1 MTRNTPDTT
10 PIEATGTWFVRHGL
24 PYFVPEER
32 AAAREA
38 LKPRRT
44 VPIGIG
50 VGIAAV
56 GAAVA
61 LSWFVG
67 DLTLGAAGLTL
78 LGTVAAAFYGV
89 TALRGRPIITWAFH
103 RTMGSL
109 PMLLPMVTRALPLL
123 LLFVTFLF
131 INAEVWHVASNLDG
145 GVLWLTVL
153 MFGAM
158 AMVFLLTRLP
168 EELDETG
175 DEVDANSLRRACQ
188 GTPLEDEVESLIR
201 DGVVGDAGVPGAR
214 VQGYERANLILVL
227 VIVQAVQVL
236 VLAVAVFLFF
246 VVFGTIVMKDSVME
260 EWIGEGTHHLA
271 LLPNLSVELVQVSIF
286 IAAFSGLYFT
296 VVVVT
301 DEAYRDQFFTGVKAE
316 LDRAV
321 GVRAAYLAAR
331 KRRDDADATPT
342 LRTDGPRAPD

>member
-1 MTRNTPDTT
+1 MTRRIPDTT
-10 PIEATGTWFVRHGL
+10 PIGATETWFVRHGL

-32 AAAREA
+32 AAARDA
-38 LKPRRT
+38 LKPSRT
-44 VPIGIG
+44 VPICIG

-56 GAAVA
+56 GAAIA
-61 LSWFVG
+61 LSWLVG

-78 LGTVAAAFYGV
+78 LGTLAAAFYGV
-89 TALRGRPIITWAFH
+89 TALRGRPIITWAVH
-103 RTMGSL
+103 RTMSSL

-168 EELDETG
+168 EELDVTG
-175 DEVDANSLRRACQ
+175 DEVDAESLRRACR
-188 GTPLEDEVESLIR
+188 GTPLEDELESLIR
-201 DGVVGDAGVPGAR
+201 EGAIGETGVQRAR
-214 VQGYERANLILVL
+214 VQGYERANLVLVL

-246 VVFGTIVMKDSVME
+246 MIFGAVVMKDSVME
-260 EWIGEGTHHLA
+260 DWIGEGTHHLA
-271 LLPNLSVELVQVSIF
+271 FVPNLSVELMQVSIF
-286 IAAFSGLYFT
+286 LAAFSGLYFT

-331 KRRDDADATPT
+331 RHRDGETPAT
-342 LRTDGPRAPD
+342 LRIEGPGAPD

>member
-1 MTRNTPDTT
+1 MTRRIPDTT
-10 PIEATGTWFVRHGL
+10 PIGATETWFIRHGL

-38 LKPRRT
+38 LTPRRT
-44 VPIGIG
+44 IPIGIG
-50 VGIAAV
+50 VGVAAV

-61 LSWFVG
+61 LSWLVG

-78 LGTVAAAFYGV
+78 LGTIAAAFYGV
-89 TALRGRPIITWAFH
+89 TALRGRPIITWAVH
-103 RTMGSL
+103 RTMSSL

-175 DEVDANSLRRACQ
+175 DEIDAESLRRACR
-188 GTPLEDEVESLIR
+188 GTPLENELESLIR
-201 DGVVGDAGVPGAR
+201 DGVVGETGVQWAR
-214 VQGYERANLILVL
+214 VEGYERANLVLVL

-246 VVFGTIVMKDSVME
+246 MTFGAVVMKDSVME
-260 EWIGEGTHHLA
+260 DWIGEGTHHLA

-286 IAAFSGLYFT
+286 LAAFSGLYFT

-331 KRRDDADATPT
+331 HHRDGETPPT
-342 LRTDGPRAPD
+342 LRIDGPGAPD